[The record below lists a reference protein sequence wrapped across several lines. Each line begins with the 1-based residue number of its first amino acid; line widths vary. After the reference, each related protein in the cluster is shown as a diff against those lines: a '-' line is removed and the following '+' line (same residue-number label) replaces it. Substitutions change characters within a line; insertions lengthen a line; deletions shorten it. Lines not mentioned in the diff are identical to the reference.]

1 MDLTPLPDSTAWQRL
16 GGADTA
22 AEIAQQPAL
31 WLELARDLAQARERV
46 QAFLGDCLNDPRQRV
61 LFTGAGSSGFIA
73 DLVADSIN
81 AEWPAEVRALHTT
94 NLLTHPALYL
104 QRDRPTLLVS
114 FGRSGSSPESVAAV
128 ELVRAQVE
136 HARFLDIT
144 CNAQGELARRGAGRD
159 DTCTVLMPAA
169 SCDRAFAM
177 TSSLSCM
184 LLAALS
190 VFDRA
195 PWPRRIERLQQLA
208 ELAREGL
215 AQWDA
220 PVAALAQRP
229 FNRVIYLA
237 SGPLEALAR
246 EAALKVLE
254 LTAGRVLALANTP
267 LGFRHGPKSTLDGD
281 TLVVVMRSNHA
292 LARRYEHDLLDELR
306 RDGVAGHVLSIGP
319 HADIGGDD
327 DYRLPVPPLDDGAL
341 ADNAFADG
349 MFSDSWLAPV
359 WLTFAQMYALQRSA
373 ALGLTPD
380 NPFPDGTVNRVVK
393 GVTIHHG

>member
-1 MDLTPLPDSTAWQRL
+1 MDATPLLDLSAWQRL

-31 WLELARDLAQARERV
+31 WERLADELAQARERV
-46 QAFLGDCLNDPRQRV
+46 QAFLGDALSDPRQRV

-73 DLVADSIN
+73 DMVADRIN
-81 AEWPAEVRALHTT
+81 AQWPAEVRSLHTT
-94 NLLTHPALYL
+94 SLLTHPALYL
-104 QRDRPTLLVS
+104 QPDRPTLLVS
-114 FGRSGSSPESVAAV
+114 FARSGSSPESVAAV
-128 ELVRAQVE
+128 ELVRAQVGQ
-136 HARFLDIT
+136 ARFLDIT
-144 CNAQGELARRGAGRD
+144 CNPDGELARRGAGRE
-159 DTCTVLMPAA
+159 DTCTLLMPAA

-190 VFDRA
+190 VFDSA
-195 PWPRRIERLQQLA
+195 PWPQRLQRLPQLA
-208 ELAREGL
+208 ALAREGL

-220 PVAALAQRP
+220 PAAALAQRP
-229 FNRVIYLA
+229 FNRVIYLG

-254 LTAGRVLALANTP
+254 LTAGHVLALANTP

-281 TLVVVMRSNHA
+281 TLVVVLRSAQA
-292 LARRYEHDLLDELR
+292 LARRYEQDLLDELR
-306 RDGVAGHVLSIGP
+306 RDGVAGEVLAVGP
-319 HADIGGDD
+319 HADIGGEDD
-327 DYRLPVPPLDDGAL
+327 HSLRAPPLDDT
-341 ADNAFADG
+341 
-349 MFSDSWLAPV
+349 WLAPV
-359 WLTFAQMYALQRSA
+359 WLLFAQLYALQRSA